1 MSYEIFSDVSLDID
15 KEFMQK
21 DEVRFVPME
30 YMLGEETFHCER
42 PESDEMMHNYYD
54 KLRQAIPTRTSQIAP
69 FHYVAVFEPYVK
81 EKKSILYLSL
91 SGGLSNTY
99 ESAQLAVE
107 MLKESYGE
115 VHVEVVDSLGA
126 TGGMGLLAEAACR
139 NREKGMSLSE
149 NAAWLRENANKIN
162 YWFKVEDL
170 MYLKRGGRISAATA
184 VIGTAL
190 NIKPILT
197 INGEGKLDTVA
208 KKRGDSLALKYIV
221 EQFADS
227 FDGSFGETVYICCAD
242 CMDNAA
248 KLKQMVLEL
257 HPELVVKITML
268 SPIIGAHT
276 GPDMLSLIYFGKAR
290 A

>member
-69 FHYVAVFEPYVK
+69 FHYVAVFEPYIK

-126 TGGMGLLAEAACR
+126 TGGMGLLAEAAFR

>member
-21 DEVRFVPME
+21 DEVHFVPME

-290 A
+290 V